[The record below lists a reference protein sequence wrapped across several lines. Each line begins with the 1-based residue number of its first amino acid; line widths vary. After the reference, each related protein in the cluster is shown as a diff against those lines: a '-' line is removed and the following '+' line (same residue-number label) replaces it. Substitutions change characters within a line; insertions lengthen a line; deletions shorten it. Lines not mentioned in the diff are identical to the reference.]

1 MFRVLLSFGM
11 SVAGIFGLDHAV
23 KQPAIRVVVATT
35 TTTSVPP
42 IVSDLPDEAPDR
54 TRFLPTGI
62 DDERAAWDALGPLLD
77 AKDREDHGI
86 CGEWYDEAISVGW
99 TPDEWKKLR
108 WIIARETGSTCDPT
122 VYNGNEATRD
132 RSYGLL
138 QINMRYRLEAD
149 RLARCGLTDKEQLW
163 DPVVNLRCG
172 RVLFELAGWDP
183 WRMR

>member
-23 KQPAIRVVVATT
+23 RQPPIQVVVATT
-35 TTTSVPP
+35 TTTTVAP
-42 IVSDLPDEAPDR
+42 IVSELPAEPRRSVSPD
-54 TRFLPTGI
+54 
-62 DDERAAWDALGPLLD
+62 DYNEKAAWDALGPLLD

-99 TPDEWKKLR
+99 TPEEWKKLR

-138 QINMRYRLEAD
+138 QINMRGRLEAD
-149 RLARCGLTDKEQLW
+149 RLVRCNLTDKEQLW
-163 DPVVNLRCG
+163 DPIVNLRCG

>member
-11 SVAGIFGLDHAV
+11 SIAGVFGLDHAV
-23 KQPAIRVVVATT
+23 RQEPVKVKTAIPIVVDEPTVVVID
-35 TTTSVPP
+35 SE
-42 IVSDLPDEAPDR
+42 LPAEPE
-54 TRFLPTGI
+54 RFVPTGT
-62 DDERAAWDALGPLLD
+62 DDDRAAWDAFAPLLD

-99 TPDEWKKLR
+99 TPEEWKKLR

-138 QINMRYRLEAD
+138 QINMRGKLEAD
-149 RLARCGLTDKEQLW
+149 RLARCGLADKEQLW

>member
-1 MFRVLLSFGM
+1 MWRLMSLCLTAGAVMVTTAEGFEDPAPQIVAVSPEVLHDSHVEPSLYRPRP
-11 SVAGIFGLDHAV
+11 
-23 KQPAIRVVVATT
+23 QTVVV
-35 TTTSVPP
+35 
-42 IVSDLPDEAPDR
+42 
-54 TRFLPTGI
+54 
-62 DDERAAWDALGPLLD
+62 DDGALFQMNALEPLLIEHQ
-77 AKDREDHGI
+77 REVHGI

-99 TPDEWKKLR
+99 TAEEWKKLR
-108 WIIARETGSTCDPT
+108 WIIARETGSTCDPA

-138 QINMRYRLEAD
+138 QINMRGYLEAD
-149 RLARCGLTDKEQLW
+149 RLTRCGLAFKEELW

>member
-1 MFRVLLSFGM
+1 MRRVFALAVVCVGIMVTTAEGFKDPVPQVIPSSPSVFHDSHVEPTLFRPRP
-11 SVAGIFGLDHAV
+11 
-23 KQPAIRVVVATT
+23 KTVVV
-35 TTTSVPP
+35 
-42 IVSDLPDEAPDR
+42 
-54 TRFLPTGI
+54 
-62 DDERAAWDALGPLLD
+62 DDGSLFQMNALEPLLIEHQR
-77 AKDREDHGI
+77 KVHGI

-99 TPDEWKKLR
+99 TPEEWKKLR

-138 QINMRYRLEAD
+138 QINMRGKLEPD
-149 RLARCGLTDKEQLW
+149 RLWRCGLSAKEELW

>member
-1 MFRVLLSFGM
+1 MRRLFTLTFV
-11 SVAGIFGLDHAV
+11 SVAVMVTTAEGFED
-23 KQPAIRVVVATT
+23 PAPQIVPVVPVVFHDSHVEPTLFRPRPRTVVV
-35 TTTSVPP
+35 
-42 IVSDLPDEAPDR
+42 
-54 TRFLPTGI
+54 
-62 DDERAAWDALGPLLD
+62 DDGALFQMNALELMLIEYQ
-77 AKDREDHGI
+77 RELHGI

-99 TPDEWKKLR
+99 TSEEWKKLR
-108 WIIARETGSTCDPT
+108 WIIARETGSTCDPS

-138 QINMRYRLEAD
+138 QINMRGYLEAD
-149 RLARCGLTDKEQLW
+149 RLARCGLTSKEQLW